1 MKTSFFLCHNPIGVL
16 PKGCVGYVY
25 HSGKPRFL
33 AGLLKIDPA
42 GPLQDLDY
50 DGYNVLFRYVAG
62 DGIEQVYL
70 LLVSQNIDRAT
81 TKLTWALREAA
92 EWYVACLSKTD
103 VNTFNKKSQWSLF
116 SDFNLFTPG
125 VQVVHLKITDKYL
138 LSYEDGVKTFDDM
151 KTMDQFLRQSL
162 GFTDVQLEVG
172 NHNVIDR
179 SAILK

>member
-33 AGLLKIDPA
+33 AGMLKIDPA
-42 GPLQDLDY
+42 GTLQDLDY

-70 LLVSQNIDRAT
+70 LLVAQNIDRAT
-81 TKLTWALREAA
+81 TKLTRALQEAA
-92 EWYVACLSKTD
+92 EWYVDCLSKTD
-103 VNTFNKKSQWSLF
+103 VKMYNKNSQWSFF

-138 LSYEDGVKTFDDM
+138 LSFEDGVKTFDDM

-162 GFTDVQLEVG
+162 GFTDVHLEAG
-172 NHNVIDR
+172 SHNVIDR
-179 SAILK
+179 SATHK